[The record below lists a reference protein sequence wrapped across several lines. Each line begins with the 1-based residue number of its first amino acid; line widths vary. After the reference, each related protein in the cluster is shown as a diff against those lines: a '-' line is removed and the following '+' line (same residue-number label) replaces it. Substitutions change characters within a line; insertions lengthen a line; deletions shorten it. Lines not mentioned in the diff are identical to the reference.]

1 MAQDRDSSAEK
12 SQEPTQKRLDEA
24 REQGNIARSRE
35 LNTTAIL
42 LGGAA
47 AMIMFG
53 GAVAR
58 GLSGIMQHNFA
69 LERAAFFDT
78 AAMLRQ
84 LGDSIYTGLLSLL
97 PVFIMLLVLAFLAP
111 IGLGGWNF
119 SLKSVTPQASRLN
132 PLSGLSRMFGGNAV
146 VELLKAIAK
155 VLVVASIALLILAMN
170 TEDILNTQ
178 HESVLPAIADSVELI
193 AWSVLWMSCAMI
205 LISAVD
211 IPFQIYQHSQKLR
224 MTLQQVKD
232 EMKDSEGRPEVKQR
246 IRQLQYQMSQNRM
259 MADVPEADVIITN
272 PEHYAVALR
281 YDQSKEAAPVM
292 LAKGV
297 DFAAQKI
304 REIANEHRIPVVS
317 SPALARAIY
326 FNTKVGEEIPSGLY
340 VAVAQ
345 ILAYLHQLKQ
355 FTVGRLKK
363 RPVLD
368 PNPAIPEELRHD

>member
-42 LGGAA
+42 LGGTA

-119 SLKSVTPQASRLN
+119 SLKSVAPQASRLN

-146 VELLKAIAK
+146 VELLKAVAK

-178 HESVLPAIADSVELI
+178 HEAVLPAIADSVELI

-246 IRQLQYQMSQNRM
+246 IRQLQYQMAQNQM
-259 MADVPEADVIITN
+259 MADVPQADVIITN

-355 FTVGRLKK
+355 FTAGRLKK

>member
-42 LGGAA
+42 LGGTA

-119 SLKSVTPQASRLN
+119 SLKSVAPQASRLN

-146 VELLKAIAK
+146 VELLKAVAK

-178 HESVLPAIADSVELI
+178 HEAVLPAIADSVELI

-211 IPFQIYQHSQKLR
+211 IPFQIYQHSQ
-224 MTLQQVKD
+224 TLY
-232 EMKDSEGRPEVKQR
+232 EML
-246 IRQLQYQMSQNRM
+246 IR
-259 MADVPEADVIITN
+259 
-272 PEHYAVALR
+272 AVL
-281 YDQSKEAAPVM
+281 E
-292 LAKGV
+292 
-297 DFAAQKI
+297 
-304 REIANEHRIPVVS
+304 
-317 SPALARAIY
+317 
-326 FNTKVGEEIPSGLY
+326 
-340 VAVAQ
+340 
-345 ILAYLHQLKQ
+345 
-355 FTVGRLKK
+355 
-363 RPVLD
+363 
-368 PNPAIPEELRHD
+368 

>member
-42 LGGAA
+42 LGGTA

-119 SLKSVTPQASRLN
+119 SLKSVAPQASRLN

-146 VELLKAIAK
+146 VELLKAVAK

-178 HESVLPAIADSVELI
+178 HEAVLPAIADSVELI

-211 IPFQIYQHSQKLR
+211 IPFKIYQHSQKLR

-246 IRQLQYQMSQNRM
+246 IRQLQYQMAQNQM
-259 MADVPEADVIITN
+259 MADVPQADVIITN

-304 REIANEHRIPVVS
+304 REIANEHRIAVVS

-355 FTVGRLKK
+355 FTAGRLKK